1 MTTHHTSGASD
12 LPAIQRYKIGYQTY
26 EWGERSSTPSGIRD
40 DDGQW
45 VRYTDHVVALA
56 AGQAV
61 APSEP
66 TEITD
71 FQVLAITTAY
81 EQGVGKGRQAHA
93 SGKEISNPYST
104 GYRCDLAWKYGYEEG
119 KKQAQR
125 ITLAARPAPPAMDG
139 GEDAEELR
147 LLRALAFSVERAI
160 GNGVMPL
167 DIEEAY
173 EGYDKWSAARAA
185 QKEGAAP

>member
-1 MTTHHTSGASD
+1 MTTHTSGAAD
-12 LPAIQRYKIGYQTY
+12 LLMNTEAGRKYVADFFISIGRHDFADYIAH
-26 EWGERSSTPSGIRD
+26 ELAGD
-40 DDGQW
+40 FAC
-45 VRYTDHVVALA
+45 VLAHALA
-56 AGQAV
+56 AEQAV

-125 ITLAARPAPPAMDG
+125 ITLAARPAPHAMDG
-139 GEDAEELR
+139 GDAEELR

-185 QKEGAAP
+185 QKEGEKP